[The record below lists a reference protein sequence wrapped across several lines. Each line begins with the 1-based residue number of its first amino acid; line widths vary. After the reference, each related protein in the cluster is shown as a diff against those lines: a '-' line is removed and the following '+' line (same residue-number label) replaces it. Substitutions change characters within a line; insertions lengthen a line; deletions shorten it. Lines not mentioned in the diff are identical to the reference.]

1 MPKTIFKSLA
11 IAATL
16 VASAVP
22 VTSATAQDGG
32 GDPMYERYYYDDL
45 EMTQQ
50 VGYERDTCNYYGVGG
65 SRTQGRY
72 GPYVQQNLI
81 AYCDHGVLQPF

>member
-1 MPKTIFKSLA
+1 MPSRVLKSLA
-11 IAATL
+11 LCATL
-16 VASAVP
+16 IAGAVP

-32 GDPMYERYYYDDL
+32 DPMYERYYYDDP

-81 AYCDHGVLQPF
+81 AYCDHGVLMPF